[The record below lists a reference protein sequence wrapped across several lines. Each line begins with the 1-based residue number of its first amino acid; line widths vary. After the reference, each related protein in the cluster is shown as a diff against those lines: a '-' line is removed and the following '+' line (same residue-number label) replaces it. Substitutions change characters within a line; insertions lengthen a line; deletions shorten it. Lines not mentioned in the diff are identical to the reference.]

1 MPSVG
6 EFELPGM
13 LRRIRRRADLSQ
25 RELARRCAVSQSMVA
40 KVETGERDLPVGTLV
55 TAAQLAGLR
64 LALVDDLGD
73 EVSGMTDGAVRDAG
87 GRRFPAHLDTRFGD
101 EDWWHGDQR
110 YSRSQ
115 PWYTFDRVRPVRDY
129 WRRRRGLADD
139 HQLPHPDDAPEARE
153 ARRVEA
159 ARRQRQENYRQRV
172 ALGLTQPPV
181 DFECTCP
188 PLCDELDDRSGKPVH
203 AEECPCRCDVS

>member
-6 EFELPGM
+6 EFELAGM

-25 RELARRCAVSQSMVA
+25 RELAQRCAVSQSLVA
-40 KVETGERDLPVGTLV
+40 KVETGERDLPVRTLV
-55 TAAQLAGLR
+55 AAARLAGLR
-64 LALVDDLGD
+64 LALLDDGGD
-73 EVSGMTDGAVRDAG
+73 EVLGMAVGAVRDTA
-87 GRRFPAHLDTRFGD
+87 RRRVPAHLDTRFGD
-101 EDWWHGDQR
+101 EDWWHGNER

-139 HQLPHPDDAPEARE
+139 HQLPHADDSPAVRK
-153 ARRVEA
+153 ARRAEA
-159 ARRQRQENYRQRV
+159 ARRRREEDYRQRV

-181 DFECTCP
+181 EFDCTCP
-188 PLCDELDDRSGKPVH
+188 PLCDELDDYSGRPVH
-203 AEECPCRCDVS
+203 TEDCTCGCDVD

>member
-25 RELARRCAVSQSMVA
+25 RELAERCAVSQSMVA

-55 TAAQLAGLR
+55 AAAQLAGLR
-64 LALVDDLGD
+64 LALLDDLGD
-73 EVSGMTDGAVRDAG
+73 EVSAMTDRAVRDAG

-139 HQLPHPDDAPEARE
+139 HQLPHTGDAP
-153 ARRVEA
+153 
-159 ARRQRQENYRQRV
+159 
-172 ALGLTQPPV
+172 
-181 DFECTCP
+181 
-188 PLCDELDDRSGKPVH
+188 
-203 AEECPCRCDVS
+203 